1 MLVINQAT
9 GPIINEIFTNYDI
22 WRYNGRY
29 SGMMGCNSKPWIAED
44 AALGSE
50 WVGNLQGIVFVWN
63 KFNKID
69 SRSGVNPKVSKDS
82 PRKLIF
88 CQKKE
93 WKLLFSSTMSISEHT
108 SAPRANTS
116 AGKLG
121 IVMKFQLPD
130 MACFTNLMMIRVQEY
145 RGPQKIEKTG
155 VAGCYRWYSSQQ
167 KNGV

>member
-1 MLVINQAT
+1 MFVINQAT

-50 WVGNLQGIVFVWN
+50 WVGNLQGIVFVWSE
-63 KFNKID
+63 FNKID

-88 CQKKE
+88 VN
-93 WKLLFSSTMSISEHT
+93 
-108 SAPRANTS
+108 R
-116 AGKLG
+116 
-121 IVMKFQLPD
+121 
-130 MACFTNLMMIRVQEY
+130 
-145 RGPQKIEKTG
+145 
-155 VAGCYRWYSSQQ
+155 
-167 KNGV
+167 KNGNSFSLLQCQFQNIPQRQGLTLRQENLELWWSFNFPTWPASRIWWWSGFKNIGGLKR